1 MLKCTSPSVSANNM
15 LLTVLSNF
23 QLPHTLIWKEWPL
36 ADKLRCSAWAQ
47 TLTVYMNWKWEMT
60 ELDKN
65 DCGCH
70 TAVINPLSREQRKNW
85 PPLPF
90 SSCSKRVH
98 LVFLMCSRFLSFIS
112 LSSWWRVAL
121 FIQYVQH
128 VVLHHWSCAL
138 YTVFF
143 NIIRSLYAI
152 MHLHNLLPLHV
163 WVTIFVDVVCCCT
176 LIFFFWLSFPLHVL
190 LSLLFLSYK
199 GSDKYWVSISGQ
211 CTPSTISSKQAAF
224 FSSFAYLSAV
234 IIMFTEYL
242 TILEME
248 SESFLSVGMETPQP
262 PSIY

>member
-23 QLPHTLIWKEWPL
+23 QLPHTLIWKEWP
-36 ADKLRCSAWAQ
+36 WQ
-47 TLTVYMNWKWEMT
+47 TNWGVLLEHKHSLFIWIESGKWQNWIKMIAAAIQRLLTLCLGN
-60 ELDKN
+60 
-65 DCGCH
+65 
-70 TAVINPLSREQRKNW
+70 REKTD
-85 PPLPF
+85 LPFPSLPVAKEYILF
-90 SSCSKRVH
+90 SSCD
-98 LVFLMCSRFLSFIS
+98 SRFLSFIS

-176 LIFFFWLSFPLHVL
+176 LIYFIFLAFFSPPCLAFSA
-190 LSLLFLSYK
+190 LSLL
-199 GSDKYWVSISGQ
+199 
-211 CTPSTISSKQAAF
+211 
-224 FSSFAYLSAV
+224 
-234 IIMFTEYL
+234 
-242 TILEME
+242 
-248 SESFLSVGMETPQP
+248 
-262 PSIY
+262 

>member
-1 MLKCTSPSVSANNM
+1 M
-15 LLTVLSNF
+15 
-23 QLPHTLIWKEWPL
+23 
-36 ADKLRCSAWAQ
+36 
-47 TLTVYMNWKWEMT
+47 
-60 ELDKN
+60 
-65 DCGCH
+65 
-70 TAVINPLSREQRKNW
+70 
-85 PPLPF
+85 
-90 SSCSKRVH
+90 
-98 LVFLMCSRFLSFIS
+98 
-112 LSSWWRVAL
+112 AL
-121 FIQYVQH
+121 FIQYLQH

-163 WVTIFVDVVCCCT
+163 WVTIFVDVLCCCT
-176 LIFFFWLSFPLHVL
+176 LIYFYFFGFLFPSMSCFLCSF
-190 LSLLFLSYK
+190 SYK

-211 CTPSTISSKQAAF
+211 CTPPTISSKQAAF